1 MKKNILNGIY
11 MNGNIMPLAAVEV
24 LNNNGCLCG
33 MEQGDEYKYDY
44 IMPMELRVITI
55 LYFLDFILKYIND
68 ECDKYEYEDSPMFD
82 ELPDAMFVDGIVKRV
97 AEKYNDEQQ
106 NNDFFVDKNGDLL
119 IYALLIGVIVYR
131 KNRHASIKSKSR
143 L

>member
-1 MKKNILNGIY
+1 MKKNILNGMY

-24 LNNNGCLCG
+24 LNNNRCLCG

-44 IMPMELRVITI
+44 IMPMELRV
-55 LYFLDFILKYIND
+55 ILKYIND

-82 ELPDAMFVDGIVKRV
+82 ELPDAMFVDGIVKMV

-143 L
+143 I

>member
-1 MKKNILNGIY
+1 MKKNILNGMY
-11 MNGNIMPLAAVEV
+11 MNGNIMPLAAMEV

-33 MEQGDEYKYDY
+33 MEQGDEYNYDY
-44 IMPMELRVITI
+44 IMPMELRV
-55 LYFLDFILKYIND
+55 ILKYIND

-82 ELPDAMFVDGIVKRV
+82 ELPDAMFVDGIVKMV

-143 L
+143 I

>member
-1 MKKNILNGIY
+1 M
-11 MNGNIMPLAAVEV
+11 
-24 LNNNGCLCG
+24 
-33 MEQGDEYKYDY
+33 
-44 IMPMELRVITI
+44 
-55 LYFLDFILKYIND
+55 
-68 ECDKYEYEDSPMFD
+68 
-82 ELPDAMFVDGIVKRV
+82 V

-143 L
+143 I

>member
-1 MKKNILNGIY
+1 MKKNILNGMY

-44 IMPMELRVITI
+44 IMPMELRVI
-55 LYFLDFILKYIND
+55 LKYIND

-82 ELPDAMFVDGIVKRV
+82 ELTDAMFVDGIVKRV

-143 L
+143 I

>member
-1 MKKNILNGIY
+1 MEKNILNGMY

-33 MEQGDEYKYDY
+33 MEQGDEYMYDY
-44 IMPMELRVITI
+44 IMPMELRV
-55 LYFLDFILKYIND
+55 ILKYIND

-82 ELPDAMFVDGIVKRV
+82 ELPDAMFVDGIVKMV

-131 KNRHASIKSKSR
+131 QNRHASIKSKSR
-143 L
+143 I

>member
-1 MKKNILNGIY
+1 MEKNILNGMY

-24 LNNNGCLCG
+24 LNNNGCLYG
-33 MEQGDEYKYDY
+33 MEQGDEYMYDY
-44 IMPMELRVITI
+44 IMPMELRVI
-55 LYFLDFILKYIND
+55 LKYLND

-82 ELPDAMFVDGIVKRV
+82 ELPDAMFVDGIVKMV

-131 KNRHASIKSKSR
+131 QNRHASIKSKSR
-143 L
+143 I